1 MKKVHM
7 LDVVVYVV
15 LTISALLCLA
25 PCINL
30 LAMSVSGQ
38 TAIESGKVMFWPVDF
53 TMQTFITLFKGT
65 SILRSFKNSVI
76 ITVIG
81 VCLNMA
87 VTILAA
93 YPLSR
98 PYFWGRK
105 TFSKLIVF
113 TMLFGGGMIPT
124 YILVKQLGLIDTYA
138 AIWLPGLISTY
149 NMMVMRSFFENIPE
163 DLSES
168 ARIDGCGEW
177 RLLLKIILPLSK
189 PVLAALTLFY
199 GVAQWNTFMD
209 VLLYI
214 NSAEK
219 MNLAVFVQQMV
230 QSQEALKQL
239 QNVNPN
245 EVIEVASEGIKSA
258 STVVMVVPM
267 LVVYPFVQ
275 KYFVKGIMLGAIK
288 G

>member
-53 TMQTFITLFKGT
+53 TMQTFVTLFKGT

-76 ITVIG
+76 ITLIG

-98 PYFWGRK
+98 PYFWGRRI
-105 TFSKLIVF
+105 FSKLIVF

-239 QNVNPN
+239 ENINPN